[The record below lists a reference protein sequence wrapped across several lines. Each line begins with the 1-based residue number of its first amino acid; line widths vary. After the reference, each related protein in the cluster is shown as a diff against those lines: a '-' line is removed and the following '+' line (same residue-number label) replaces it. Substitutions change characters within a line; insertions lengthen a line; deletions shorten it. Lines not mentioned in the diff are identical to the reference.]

1 MPCGREINDPPSPAL
16 LHLVRHPRSVVP
28 NFNPQRAR
36 SQPRRPP
43 RLPCLGHRHCRRHPL
58 PPPPSCSSTYV
69 HHGPFSR
76 RSLFLFPSLSL
87 ISLRSFHQL
96 SATSCFLDQRPG
108 DGTTRKAGF
117 KIIMARAILITVAR
131 TTTISGW
138 HHHYHY
144 RYHYQQQHRRRRR
157 E

>member
-1 MPCGREINDPPSPAL
+1 MT
-16 LHLVRHPRSVVP
+16 HPRRSFSTLPAAPPRLVVP
-28 NFNPQRAR
+28 NFNPQCAR

-43 RLPCLGHRHCRRHPL
+43 RPPCLGRRHCRRHPL

-69 HHGPFSR
+69 HYGPLSR
-76 RSLFLFPSLSL
+76 QPLSPGRSAPPP
-87 ISLRSFHQL
+87 
-96 SATSCFLDQRPG
+96 SATPCLLDQRPG

-138 HHHYHY
+138 HHHYYYKSIVHAAATPPTTTAI
-144 RYHYQQQHRRRRR
+144 RYFSSQSV
-157 E
+157 